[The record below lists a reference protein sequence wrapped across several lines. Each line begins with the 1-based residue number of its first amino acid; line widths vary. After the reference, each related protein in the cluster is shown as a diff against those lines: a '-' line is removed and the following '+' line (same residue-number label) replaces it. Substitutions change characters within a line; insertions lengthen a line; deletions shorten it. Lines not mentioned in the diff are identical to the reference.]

1 MPKNRLETFIDVLL
15 AILIGVMLNGLHP
28 PSGAG
33 LDDLRPLLSPFLAY
47 LLSFLLLGVY
57 WRNYR
62 LLLEDIQ
69 QIHSAALWANLHLL
83 FWLSLT
89 PFAAAWSGA
98 NPQDALP
105 AVLYGA
111 VQICAAL
118 AFYLLARALSA
129 ANGGSLPARMNSKG
143 KVSLI
148 LFVVALPLAFNNP
161 LGSYALYLVVAL
173 MWLIPSKSLGQPPA
187 G

>member
-1 MPKNRLETFIDVLL
+1 MPKNRLETFSDVLL
-15 AILIGVMLNGLHP
+15 VILIGVMLNGLRP
-28 PSGAG
+28 PPGAS
-33 LDDLRPLLSPFLAY
+33 LDDLVPLLPPFLVY

-57 WRNYR
+57 WRNCR
-62 LLLEDIQ
+62 LLLEDTQ
-69 QIHSAALWANLHLL
+69 QIHGAALWANLHLL

-111 VQICAAL
+111 VQVCAAL

-129 ANGGSLPARMNSKG
+129 ANEGELPAGMNSKG

-148 LFVVALPLAFNNP
+148 LFVVALPLAFSNP
-161 LGSYALYLVVAL
+161 LGSYALYLVVVL
-173 MWLIPSKSLGQPPA
+173 MWLIPAKSLGGPPA